1 MSSRW
6 PPLSKS
12 NEPDLKIN
20 MLLTSVLGVKRS
32 ISHWHLA
39 IAAIIAS
46 LVAVLPGHRRVVTA
60 VEPVDKNGHVC
71 VYLYGTAH
79 VLVDVNGLVTS

>member
-39 IAAIIAS
+39 IIAS
-46 LVAVLPGHRRVVTA
+46 LVAVLPDHG
-60 VEPVDKNGHVC
+60 
-71 VYLYGTAH
+71 
-79 VLVDVNGLVTS
+79 

>member
-39 IAAIIAS
+39 IVAIIAS
-46 LVAVLPGHRRVVTA
+46 LVAVLPDHG
-60 VEPVDKNGHVC
+60 
-71 VYLYGTAH
+71 
-79 VLVDVNGLVTS
+79 